1 MQTPNDKKRI
11 LANIEALLLWVLMC
25 LGVTLSVAIVVKVFF
40 SNKQPATTTTINN
53 YFVNNQEV
61 TNGFSKFPNGY

>member
-1 MQTPNDKKRI
+1 MQTPNENDWENLKAVLI
-11 LANIEALLLWVLMC
+11 WTLMC
-25 LGVTLSVAIVVKVFF
+25 VGISLSVAIVVKLFA
-40 SNKQPATTTTINN
+40 KPQPATTTTINN